1 MPAEREHCAPTPLGD
16 LFNLET
22 KSRSVQLVQRWLGV
36 VELQELYSSVCAK
49 RHISE
54 SFVSAL
60 LRELDVTWNISPLDQ
75 QRIPS
80 EGGVLVIANH
90 PFGIIEGVVMTCF
103 LQQVRSDTRVMANAL
118 LGRFPEVAETSILV
132 DPFGGEDARRTNGRG
147 LRQALSWL
155 KRGGLLGVFPAGEVS
170 RLDPTYKQVMDPDW
184 NESIA
189 RLARAADVPVV
200 PVFFEGHNALPFQL
214 AGLVN
219 PRLRTA
225 LLVREFLNKRGVQ
238 LRVRVGNVIPRRK
251 LRGFASD
258 KECIDYLRRK
268 TYILANRRDANTM
281 PFLLS
286 PVTSRLARRPSQPQ
300 ATIVEATDA
309 AVMEQEIAALGESAL
324 LGAQGDNF
332 VYVSAANH
340 IPNVV
345 RELGRLRELT
355 FRATGEGTGRA
366 IDLDDFDAYY
376 LHLFIWNAGRREIVG
391 AYRIAESDRVL
402 KSFGRRGL
410 YTSTLFSCKRQ
421 FLERLTPGLEM
432 GRSFVRV
439 EYQKSYAALLLLWR
453 GIGTYVARNPRYNI
467 LFGPVSI
474 SNDYHPGSRRL
485 IVQFL
490 KEYCQAGD
498 LARLV
503 RAKSPFRAPPVTG
516 WDSGFGGNAVW
527 DIEELSASIA
537 DIETDQKGL
546 PVLLRQYLNLGG
558 KLVGFNVDSTF
569 SNALDG
575 LIVVDL
581 LQTDRRLL
589 ERYLGKEGTER
600 FLRYH
605 ASSGDEEAMT
615 G

>member
-1 MPAEREHCAPTPLGD
+1 MTCI
-16 LFNLET
+16 
-22 KSRSVQLVQRWLGV
+22 
-36 VELQELYSSVCAK
+36 LQE
-49 RHISE
+49 
-54 SFVSAL
+54 
-60 LRELDVTWNISPLDQ
+60 
-75 QRIPS
+75 
-80 EGGVLVIANH
+80 
-90 PFGIIEGVVMTCF
+90 
-103 LQQVRSDTRVMANAL
+103 VRSDTRVMANAL

-132 DPFGGEDARRTNGRG
+132 DPFGGESARRINARG
-147 LRQALSWL
+147 LREALSWL
-155 KRGGLLGVFPAGEVS
+155 KRGGVLGVFPAGEVS
-170 RLDPTYKQVMDPDW
+170 RLHPASKQVVDPDW
-184 NESIA
+184 NASIA
-189 RLARAADVPVV
+189 RFATAADVPVV

-219 PRLRTA
+219 PRFRTA
-225 LLVREFLNKRGVQ
+225 LLIREFLNKRGVQ
-238 LRVRVGNVIPRRK
+238 LRVRVGNVIPGRK
-251 LRGFASD
+251 LRSFASD
-258 KECIDYLRRK
+258 KECIHYLRRK
-268 TYILANRRDANTM
+268 TYILANRKDQDTV
-281 PFLLS
+281 PLLLS
-286 PVTSRLARRPSQPQ
+286 PAASKLARRQNQPQ
-300 ATIVEATDA
+300 VEIVDATNA
-309 AVMEQEIAALGESAL
+309 AAMEQEIASLGESAL
-324 LGAQGDNF
+324 LGAQGDSL
-332 VYVSAANH
+332 VYISDANRV
-340 IPNVV
+340 PNVV

-355 FRATGEGTGRA
+355 FRATGEGTGKA

-376 LHLFIWNAGRREIVG
+376 LHLFIWNAKRREIVG

-402 KSFGRRGL
+402 KNFGRRGL

-421 FLERLTPGLEM
+421 FLERLTPALEM
-432 GRSFVRV
+432 GRSFVRA
-439 EYQKSYAALLLLWR
+439 EYRKSYAALLLLWR
-453 GIGTYVARNPRYNI
+453 GIGTYVARNPRYNV

-503 RAKSPFRAPPVTG
+503 RAKSPFRSQPVAG
-516 WDSGFGGNAVW
+516 WDSHFGANTVW

-589 ERYLGKEGTER
+589 ERYLGKEGTES

-605 ASSGDEEAMT
+605 AAAGNEAMT